1 MGSLYATLY
10 YGTTLSF
17 IDLTK
22 TDDKKGLIKI
32 LMMSI
37 LSSITISQ
45 DRSRI
50 MFIESVELDVLRN
63 LVPPS
68 V

>member
-1 MGSLYATLY
+1 
-10 YGTTLSF
+10 
-17 IDLTK
+17 
-22 TDDKKGLIKI
+22 
-32 LMMSI
+32 MMSI

-68 V
+68 GKFSVLWGNLVILTEFTNYYI